1 MYKFFGTPLKEI
13 TSKLSGKILFRFD
26 TKGEFITDDTEI
38 IGRALG
44 FFDHI
49 ELNIQ
54 TVGEI
59 IKKTFI
65 TPELTIITNEEIKLE
80 NSKHCKKCEFTCNT
94 QNELMTHYKSHK
106 KEVIGK

>member
-13 TSKLSGKILFRFD
+13 TSKLSGKILFRF
-26 TKGEFITDDTEI
+26 DDTEI